1 MKCAYCAEDSGKTV
15 EETSVKT
22 VEKIIQAIENDPG
35 ITIEKL
41 SQMTEL
47 STRGIEWNLKKL
59 KEAGRITRVGPRK
72 GGHWKVLNPENE

>member
-1 MKCAYCAEDSGKTV
+1 M

-22 VEKIIQAIENDPG
+22 VEKIIQAIKNDPG

-41 SQMTEL
+41 SQITEL